1 MSIEFVGD
9 RLRLARLLN
18 GYTQQEVGAAVF
30 VSRQHIHQLESGAR
44 MPADDVLGALAEF
57 LGVEPTFFFQ
67 PLESDVKAE
76 QCHFR
81 KRRTTPVSIANRVL
95 AFGTVF
101 EQLVAHL
108 HQLLDLPEPDFD
120 VVEKYGF
127 DTTSLSAPL
136 IEQIA
141 EASRKHWGLGF
152 DTPIDSMTRVLEN
165 AGAIITHFEGVSDK
179 VDALSMN
186 RKYPVIIRNTA
197 KASACRL
204 RFDLAHECGHL
215 VLHQGVETGDK
226 ITEKEADAFASAFL
240 MPRAAFADE
249 FLRCL
254 TAYRIRW
261 PEVWQMKLRW
271 NVSARAII
279 YRAHFLGL
287 INAQQYR
294 GANVYLN
301 NKGYAKGELYDDTMP
316 LEEPEV
322 IPSAL
327 EVLSSGLGIT
337 TGQIARKLHIS
348 HNVLGELI
356 GEQLLNEEQSPAQ
369 VVPLFY

>member
-1 MSIEFVGD
+1 MSNEFVGD

-57 LGVEPTFFFQ
+57 LGVEPSFFFN

-81 KRRTTPVSIANRVL
+81 KRRTTPVGMANRVL
-95 AFGTVF
+95 AFGTIF
-101 EQLVAHL
+101 EQLVTQL
-108 HQLLDLPEPDFD
+108 HQTLDLPEPDFD
-120 VVEKYGF
+120 VVEKYGYESA
-127 DTTSLSAPL
+127 SLSAPL
-136 IEQIA
+136 IERIA
-141 EASRKHWGLGF
+141 EASRKHWGLGN
-152 DTPIDSMTRVLEN
+152 DSPIDNMTRVLEN
-165 AGAIITHFEGVSDK
+165 AGAIVTHFEGVSDK

-186 RKYPVIIRNTA
+186 RKYPVILRNTA
-197 KASACRL
+197 KSSTFRL

-215 VLHQGVETGDK
+215 ILHQGIETGDK
-226 ITEKEADAFASAFL
+226 LTEKQADAFASAFL
-240 MPRAAFADE
+240 MPREAFADE
-249 FLRCL
+249 FLQCL
-254 TAYRIRW
+254 SATRIRW
-261 PEVWQMKLRW
+261 SHVWRMKLRW
-271 NVSARAII
+271 RVSARAII

-301 NKGYAKGELYDDTMP
+301 NKGYSKSELYDDTLP
-316 LEEPEV
+316 LEEPEI

-327 EVLSSGLGIT
+327 EILSTELGIT
-337 TGQIARKLHIS
+337 TDKIARKLHIS
-348 HNVLGELI
+348 HKVLGELV
-356 GEQLLNEEQSPAQ
+356 GTQLLDTERQPTQ